1 MLPSNYKT
9 RGKKP
14 MKYIESKKNDEIKQ
28 IAKLSATKYIKKT
41 GTYLI
46 EGFHLVREADA
57 NGQKII
63 KILVTENNEDDRL
76 VKKYYDDAIGI
87 SDDIAQSLSETKT
100 PQGIFAVIEV
110 QKTAELTELSGQWV
124 MLSDVQDPGNVGTII
139 RTADAAGYDGVIT
152 SLDSADFYQ
161 PKVQRAMQGS
171 QFHLPIYRMDLT
183 KAIELAKKSNM
194 PVYGSEVND
203 QAQSYTE
210 LTKVSDFAVIMGNEA
225 HGLTADILK
234 ETDKNIYI
242 PILGK
247 AESLNVAVA
256 AGILLY
262 GLKI

>member
-1 MLPSNYKT
+1 
-9 RGKKP
+9 

-28 IAKLSATKYIKKT
+28 IAKLSSTKYIKKT

-57 NGQKII
+57 NDQKIL
-63 KILVTENNEDDRL
+63 KILVTENHEDDRL
-76 VKKYYDDAIGI
+76 VKKYYDNAIGI
-87 SDDIAQSLSETKT
+87 SDDVAQSLSETKT

-110 QKTAELTELSGQWV
+110 QKKEELTDLSGQWV

-161 PKVQRAMQGS
+161 PKVQRSMQGS
-171 QFHLPIYRMDLT
+171 QFHLPIYRMDLH
-183 KAIELAKKSNM
+183 KAIDLAKESGLI
-194 PVYGSEVND
+194 VYGSEVND
-203 QAQSYTE
+203 QAESYTE
-210 LTKVSDFAVIMGNEA
+210 LEKTSDFAVIMGNEA
-225 HGLTADILK
+225 HGLTEDVLEK
-234 ETDKNIYI
+234 TDKNIYI